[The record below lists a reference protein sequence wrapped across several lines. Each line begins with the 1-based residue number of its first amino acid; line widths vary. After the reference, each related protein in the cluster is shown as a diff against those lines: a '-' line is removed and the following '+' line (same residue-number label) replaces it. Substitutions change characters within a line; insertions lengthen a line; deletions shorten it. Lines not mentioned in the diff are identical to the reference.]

1 MEFLILDSIQ
11 KEKYFG
17 EMQKMLIESDDEFV
31 PPLSKRNSTT
41 QKNLSSDTENVSG
54 ILGYFGQMKKQNF
67 IIACDGDELCA
78 FVSYIENY
86 EIEEIRHLPDV
97 YISTV
102 VVKREYRG
110 KGITSS
116 LYNELFRWYPDCA
129 VYTRTWSTNFAHIK
143 ILSKLGFEVLKTIK
157 DDRGEG
163 IDTVYFEKF

>member
-67 IIACDGDELCA
+67 IIACD
-78 FVSYIENY
+78 
-86 EIEEIRHLPDV
+86 
-97 YISTV
+97 
-102 VVKREYRG
+102 
-110 KGITSS
+110 
-116 LYNELFRWYPDCA
+116 
-129 VYTRTWSTNFAHIK
+129 
-143 ILSKLGFEVLKTIK
+143 
-157 DDRGEG
+157 
-163 IDTVYFEKF
+163 